1 MSQKSFSPVARA
13 DTAGPS
19 RQSSKRSAISGARPA
34 NSIPAHQPAQQT
46 NPVQHR
52 RVGVE
57 LFQLLNPLRDN
68 VTEHV
73 FRTASKDG

>member
-1 MSQKSFSPVARA
+1 
-13 DTAGPS
+13 
-19 RQSSKRSAISGARPA
+19 
-34 NSIPAHQPAQQT
+34 
-46 NPVQHR
+46 VQHR